1 MSQSV
6 CLERKIQP
14 CVYNC
19 FLSFSSKTMISLKK
33 TEVLSFGQ
41 ADAGSQKN
49 GKSSIG
55 RSSSMARGKRMRNG
69 RKEIMRLKPFE
80 NANAQEDRMLL
91 VTQRKNA
98 SDSCAIQQRGKWQYA
113 IKAAYWNWPALQVFG
128 TNSRLETVPF
138 MNIEYAQCYDNE
150 WGT

>member
-55 RSSSMARGKRMRNG
+55 RSSSMAA
-69 RKEIMRLKPFE
+69 E
-80 NANAQEDRMLL
+80 NEKWTKGNNA
-91 VTQRKNA
+91 V
-98 SDSCAIQQRGKWQYA
+98 
-113 IKAAYWNWPALQVFG
+113 
-128 TNSRLETVPF
+128 ET
-138 MNIEYAQCYDNE
+138 I
-150 WGT
+150 